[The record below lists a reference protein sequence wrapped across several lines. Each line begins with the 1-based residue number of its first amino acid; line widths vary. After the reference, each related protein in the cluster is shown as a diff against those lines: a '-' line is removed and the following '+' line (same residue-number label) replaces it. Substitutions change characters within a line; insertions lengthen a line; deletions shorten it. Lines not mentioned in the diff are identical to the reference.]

1 VLLEDRVSGTAGAG
15 RSNGE
20 WRSPGPDRTSDPPPR
35 QRGLLSAIAIVA
47 IAIIAGIITLTN

>member
-1 VLLEDRVSGTAGAG
+1 MSGTAGAG

-20 WRSPGPDRTSDPPPR
+20 WRSPGPDRTPDPPPR